1 MSASKIELVGADE
14 ITLTLPAERD
24 FYRVAHLVLGGLAV
38 RLNLTFEHLEDL
50 QIALDALLDNRT
62 HDGDVTVSVSVR
74 PTAVEASVGPF
85 PGGTVRAELEH
96 ERGAVGLRRILDAVV
111 DRVELSEG
119 EGGDWV
125 KLTKQLE
132 APESGG

>member
-1 MSASKIELVGADE
+1 VADDQ

-50 QIALDALLDNRT
+50 QIALDELLDNRT
-62 HDGDVTVSVSVR
+62 HDGQVTVSVSVH
-74 PTAVEASVGPF
+74 ADSIEATVGPF
-85 PGGTVRAELEH
+85 PGGSVRTELEH

-111 DRVELSEG
+111 DGVEVREG
-119 EGGDWV
+119 EDGDWV
-125 KLTKQLE
+125 TLTKRVE
-132 APESGG
+132 AQAGD

>member
-1 MSASKIELVGADE
+1 VGDDE

-50 QIALDALLDNRT
+50 QIALDELLENRSR
-62 HDGDVTVSVSVR
+62 DGNVTVTVSVR
-74 PTAVEASVGPF
+74 PDAIEATVGPF
-85 PGGTVRAELEH
+85 PGGKVRRELER
-96 ERGAVGLRRILDAVV
+96 ESDAVGLRRVLDHVV
-111 DRVELSEG
+111 DHVELREG

-125 KLTKQLE
+125 KLTKKVE
-132 APESGG
+132 SPERAS

>member
-1 MSASKIELVGADE
+1 MGEDE

-38 RLNLTFEHLEDL
+38 RMNLTFEHLEDL
-50 QIALDALLDNRT
+50 QIALDELLDNRI
-62 HDGDVTVSVSVR
+62 HDGDVTVSVSVGADSIR
-74 PTAVEASVGPF
+74 ARVGPF
-85 PGGTVRAELEH
+85 PEGSVRAELEH

-111 DRVELSEG
+111 DRVDLSEG

-125 KLTKQLE
+125 TLTKQVE
-132 APESGG
+132 APEGGS

>member
-1 MSASKIELVGADE
+1 MGEDE

-50 QIALDALLDNRT
+50 QIALDELLDNRI
-62 HDGDVTVSVSVR
+62 HEGDVTVSVSVR
-74 PTAVEASVGPF
+74 TDSIEARVGPF
-85 PGGTVRAELEH
+85 PEGSLRAELEH

-111 DRVELSEG
+111 DRVDLSEG

-125 KLTKQLE
+125 TLTKQVE
-132 APESGG
+132 PPEGGN

>member
-1 MSASKIELVGADE
+1 VGVDE
-14 ITLTLPAERD
+14 ITLTLPAERE

-50 QIALDALLDNRT
+50 QIALDELLDNRT

-74 PTAVEASVGPF
+74 PNAIEASVGPF
-85 PGGTVRAELEH
+85 PGGTVRRELEQ
-96 ERGAVGLRRILDAVV
+96 ETGAVGLRRVLDTVV
-111 DRVELSEG
+111 DRVELREG

-125 KLTKQLE
+125 SLTKQLE
-132 APESGG
+132 APEGGA

>member
-1 MSASKIELVGADE
+1 VAEDQ

-50 QIALDALLDNRT
+50 QIALDELLDNRI
-62 HDGDVTVSVSVR
+62 HDGHVTVSVSVQ
-74 PTAVEASVGPF
+74 PNSIEARVGPF
-85 PGGTVRAELEH
+85 PEGSVRDELEH

-111 DRVELSEG
+111 DRVELDEG

-125 KLTKQLE
+125 TLTKHVE
-132 APESGG
+132 AFEGGD

>member
-1 MSASKIELVGADE
+1 VGDDQ

-50 QIALDALLDNRT
+50 QIALDELLDNRT
-62 HDGDVTVSVSVR
+62 HDGPVTVSVSVH
-74 PTAVEASVGPF
+74 ADSIEATVGPF
-85 PGGTVRAELEH
+85 PGGSVRAELEH

-111 DRVELSEG
+111 DGVEVREG
-119 EGGDWV
+119 EDGDWV
-125 KLTKQLE
+125 TLTKRVE
-132 APESGG
+132 AQAGN

>member
-1 MSASKIELVGADE
+1 MGQDE

-50 QIALDALLDNRT
+50 QIALDELLDNRT
-62 HDGDVTVSVSVR
+62 HDGHVTVSVSVQ
-74 PTAVEASVGPF
+74 ADSIEATVGPF
-85 PGGTVRAELEH
+85 PGGRVRAELEH
-96 ERGAVGLRRILDAVV
+96 ERGAVGLRRVLDAVV
-111 DRVELSEG
+111 DRVELHEG

-125 KLTKQLE
+125 TLTKRVE
-132 APESGG
+132 GPDAGG

>member
-1 MSASKIELVGADE
+1 VGDDQ

-50 QIALDALLDNRT
+50 QIALDELLDNRIRE
-62 HDGDVTVSVSVR
+62 GDVTVTVSVR
-74 PTAVEASVGPF
+74 PDAIEASVGPF
-85 PGGTVRAELEH
+85 PGGTVRREF
-96 ERGAVGLRRILDAVV
+96 ERESDAVGLRRILDTVV
-111 DRVELSEG
+111 DRVELREG

-125 KLTKQLE
+125 TLTKQVVD
-132 APESGG
+132 PEGAR

>member
-1 MSASKIELVGADE
+1 MATMNDE

-50 QIALDALLDNRT
+50 QIALDELLDNRT
-62 HDGDVTVSVSVR
+62 REGHVTVSVCVHDDSI
-74 PTAVEASVGPF
+74 EARVGPF
-85 PGGTVRAELEH
+85 PDGSVRAELEH
-96 ERGAVGLRRILDAVV
+96 EQGVGLRRVLDAVV
-111 DRVELSEG
+111 DRVELGEG

-125 KLTKQLE
+125 TLTKRVEALE
-132 APESGG
+132 GGAG

>member
-1 MSASKIELVGADE
+1 MADDQ

-50 QIALDALLDNRT
+50 QIALDELLDNRT

-74 PTAVEASVGPF
+74 SDSIEASVGPF
-85 PGGTVRAELEH
+85 PGDSLRVELEH
-96 ERGAVGLRRILDAVV
+96 ERGAVGLRRILDTVV
-111 DRVELSEG
+111 DHVELHEG
-119 EGGDWV
+119 DGGDWV
-125 KLTKQLE
+125 TLTKQVE
-132 APESGG
+132 APKDGS

>member
-1 MSASKIELVGADE
+1 VADDQ

-50 QIALDALLDNRT
+50 QIALDELLDNRT
-62 HDGDVTVSVSVR
+62 HDGQVTVSVSVH
-74 PTAVEASVGPF
+74 ADSIEATVGPF
-85 PGGTVRAELEH
+85 PGGSVRAELEH

-111 DRVELSEG
+111 DGVEVREG
-119 EGGDWV
+119 EDGDWV
-125 KLTKQLE
+125 TLTKRVE
-132 APESGG
+132 AQAGD